1 MVVKF
6 TGLEIRV
13 EIKKGEGR
21 RRSTIEARRSNP
33 LTCEEGRAEVVRC
46 DSAGSAASG
55 WENETLPVALNRG
68 AGNGGAGSDSGMAR
82 LLSKPKPGGGIPC
95 RRRKQFRSKHRTIF
109 FFFRRIFILLSWEK
123 QQIRVI
129 KNCIRLDSM
138 LRQLISDSEIYFFK
152 IV

>member
-13 EIKKGEGR
+13 EIKKGEGRRR

-95 RRRKQFRSKHRTIF
+95 RVENSFDRSIERYFSF
-109 FFFRRIFILLSWEK
+109 FAEFSFFSRERNNKFDT
-123 QQIRVI
+123 R
-129 KNCIRLDSM
+129 D
-138 LRQLISDSEIYFFK
+138 
-152 IV
+152 